1 MSFHQ
6 IYGPQG
12 LGVVGVNSR
21 QLNDSTSQIENFVE
35 LTGVT
40 FDVVQDE
47 GSFDE
52 YAWEFG
58 LAPYPRQ
65 VLLDGDRRITYLAS
79 AHDPVALAAAIEELL
94 GR

>member
-1 MSFHQ
+1 M
-6 IYGPQG
+6 
-12 LGVVGVNSR
+12 VGVNSR
-21 QLNDSTSQIENFVE
+21 QLNDPLPQIENFIQ

-40 FDVVQDE
+40 FPVVQDE
-47 GSFDE
+47 GSFDQ

-65 VLLDGDRRITYLAS
+65 VLLDGDRRITYMAS
-79 AHDPVALAAAIEELL
+79 AHDPVALAAAVEELL